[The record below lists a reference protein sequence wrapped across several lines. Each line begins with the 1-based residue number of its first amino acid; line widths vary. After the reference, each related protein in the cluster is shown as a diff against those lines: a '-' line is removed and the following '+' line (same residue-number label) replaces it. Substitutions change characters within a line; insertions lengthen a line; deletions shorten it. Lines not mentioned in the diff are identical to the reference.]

1 MALPVRRV
9 DAADRAEASRWDPF
23 DEIQRLSAR
32 LQSLLSDGG
41 VLDPAIPFVPLADV
55 EETDDAYLIELELP
69 GVAQGDVNVEV
80 TGSRVAVS
88 GERKER
94 QRVGILR
101 RRTRSVGRFHYEVDL
116 SGQIESEKVTAA
128 MDAGVLTVRVPKPAD
143 QRRRRIPIG

>member
-1 MALPVRRV
+1 MALPVRHT
-9 DAADRAEASRWDPF
+9 DGAHRAETARWDPF
-23 DEIQRLSAR
+23 DEIERLSSR
-32 LQSLLSDGG
+32 LQSLLAGG
-41 VLDPAIPFVPLADV
+41 DVPDPAIPFVPLADV

-69 GVAQGDVNVEV
+69 GVAKGDVNVEV
-80 TGSRVAVS
+80 IGSRVTVS

-101 RRTRSVGRFHYEVDL
+101 RRTRSVGRFQYEVDL
-116 SGQIESEKVTAA
+116 PGDVESDQVTAA